1 MTELQTD
8 EVTIL
13 LSRGEPI
20 GIPWESR
27 QALLAE
33 MPPSSMQPTRT
44 AFEEV
49 GTSAPVNLTR
59 DQKRDVITIVERMA
73 NEGEQGFDDL
83 PAGLLGLRNALRDDL
98 DTPSG

>member
-13 LSRGEPI
+13 LSRGDPI

-59 DQKRDVITIVERMA
+59 EQKRDVITISSTWRTRWNKAPTTSLQVCSDYGTRC
-73 NEGEQGFDDL
+73 G
-83 PAGLLGLRNALRDDL
+83 
-98 DTPSG
+98 TT